1 MYTMEK
7 SKDNLRILK
16 VKINNKERYLG
27 SYYNHKKD
35 IDNFINAIGKI
46 NDKTVVVT
54 YGVLDGEYLLE
65 LSRIKSKSFK
75 IIVFEKSDELIKKM
89 KNDKYYNDFIE
100 DERIKIF
107 KYDESKIDLIL
118 KNELE
123 LANIYNVKTV
133 DNEILYYYNSEE
145 ILKITKELKKIIT
158 HNIIND
164 NTIKHF
170 SERWFESFVKNFKYT
185 LNSIFFEEIKNKFK
199 NKSAIVISAG
209 PSLEKNI
216 ELLKECHEK
225 FVIISGG
232 RTLEKL
238 KEIGVKPDFFI
249 MIDGDEI
256 AYDLVKENLKFNIP
270 LIFCNATNEKILQN
284 HDGIKIYEPTSVDFI
299 MNILNRNAEGRF
311 GGGSVAH
318 ACISTA
324 IYLGCNNI
332 IFIGQDL
339 AYTNDKVHAEFCEAK
354 DDKYKEEEVF
364 DNIINKNDLFVDDIY
379 GKKVRTSNPLNMFR
393 ENIEVI
399 IKQHK
404 DIKFINATE
413 GGAHING
420 SEVKFLN
427 EVIDLYGDSESINKN
442 LELKPTLTEEEKD
455 LIINE
460 FKKTIQYLRYIK
472 IKCSKLIE
480 FNEKLKNLYNKDKL
494 FAYDKLAKIMDILEK
509 ELKEL
514 YLKVPYIKSL
524 IYPIVVDVEI
534 NPIWNEDDTELESE
548 KFEKLYDKTKFLY
561 STMKRKTE
569 YALNFI
575 EKEWDVNE

>member
-284 HDGIKIYEPTSVDFI
+284 HDGIKIYEPTSIDFI

-427 EVIDLYGDSESINKN
+427 EVIDLYGNSESINKN

>member
-284 HDGIKIYEPTSVDFI
+284 HNGIKIYEPTSIDFI

-427 EVIDLYGDSESINKN
+427 EVIDLYSNSESINKN

>member
-1 MYTMEK
+1 MEK

-284 HDGIKIYEPTSVDFI
+284 HDGIKIYEPTSIDFI

-427 EVIDLYGDSESINKN
+427 EVIDLYGNSESINKN

>member
-1 MYTMEK
+1 MEK

-427 EVIDLYGDSESINKN
+427 EVIDLYGNSESINKN

>member
-427 EVIDLYGDSESINKN
+427 EVIDLYGNSESINKN